1 MIYSF
6 IGTTLLIGS
15 VSSSTEG
22 WLREGQAVFLGLT
35 ESFLLMETIDESS
48 SRSPQHTFIVTL
60 INNRKGRNGY
70 DGDQN
75 FEKTEL

>member
-6 IGTTLLIGS
+6 IGNTLLIGS
-15 VSSSTEG
+15 VSTSTEG

-35 ESFLLMETIDESS
+35 EGFLLMETIDESS
-48 SRSPQHTFIVTL
+48 SHSPQHTFIVTL
-60 INNRKGRNGY
+60 INRRKGRNGC
-70 DGDQN
+70 DGDRK